1 MDVYEA
7 ISTHRDG
14 GQGQYDVIPQGCVGN
29 QVQSD
34 SIFLNTMHNNLHYG
48 RDWTTGLDF
57 WTHPNCKIHLVKCRT
72 EAKHTYSLRYFA
84 NTAPYSIFPGVSRG
98 QKSCAYLI
106 SLTFGGYA

>member
-1 MDVYEA
+1 MFTKPYLDTEMVGRA
-7 ISTHRDG
+7 KMMSHRRG
-14 GQGQYDVIPQGCVGN
+14 YMGN

-72 EAKHTYSLRYFA
+72 EAKHTYSLSYFA
-84 NTAPYSIFPGVSRG
+84 NTAPY
-98 QKSCAYLI
+98 
-106 SLTFGGYA
+106 